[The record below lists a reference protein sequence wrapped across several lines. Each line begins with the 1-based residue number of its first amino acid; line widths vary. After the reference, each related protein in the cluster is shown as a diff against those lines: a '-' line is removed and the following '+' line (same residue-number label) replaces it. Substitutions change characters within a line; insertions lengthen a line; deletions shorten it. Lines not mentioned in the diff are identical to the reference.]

1 MHGNDKTRR
10 CNKARFL
17 KKTRPIYGPLASRLG
32 HKSMEKTSVRNLQ
45 YGQKTRLIRGIYFL
59 HYSFIK

>member
-1 MHGNDKTRR
+1 MTKHEDVTKQG
-10 CNKARFL
+10 FS

-45 YGQKTRLIRGIYFL
+45 Y
-59 HYSFIK
+59 